1 MAAAGGSAQG
11 RTLGEGAN
19 GVVYEA
25 HDSLVGGRRVAVK
38 KVRMGRLKEGVN
50 MTALR
55 EIRFLKEL
63 RHPHV
68 VELLDVFPHKRN
80 LMLVYEYLDCDLEHV
95 INDSS
100 LRLRQSDVKA
110 FFRMALEGLA
120 ACHKA
125 WVLHRDFKP
134 NNLLIGRDG
143 SLKLADFGASRC
155 YGDVSDFPGNFTTQV
170 FARWYRAPELL
181 FGAKQYGP
189 GVDLWAAGCVFAEL
203 MLRKPFLP
211 ADSDLKQLSLIFDA
225 LGTPTEDEWPRMA
238 TLPGYLRFETRP
250 KPARATMRA
259 LFRNCSDDALDL
271 LLRLLAF
278 DPGRR
283 ISAADALRHPY
294 FSSDPPP
301 TPAAK
306 LPLPR
311 RVTEAATD
319 GGEARAA
326 GEGAQNLGR
335 NGLSAAGGAGEA
347 PGTVGLGNDVAAT
360 QPSEEILRR
369 GSYPMARGRAANVT
383 ITDPRPGE
391 ARRLLDDPRS
401 GQSPPGTFQLLS
413 AGVEAERR
421 PTVEAGDLAY
431 LRKRKA
437 EMEAMFED
445 AQED

>member
-1 MAAAGGSAQG
+1 M
-11 RTLGEGAN
+11 
-19 GVVYEA
+19 VYEA
-25 HDSLVGGRRVAVK
+25 LDSLSGRRVAVK

-63 RHPHV
+63 RHVHV

-80 LMLVYEYLDCDLEHV
+80 LMLVYEYLDCDLEHI
-95 INDSS
+95 INDAS
-100 LRLRQSDVKA
+100 LRLRQADVKA

-120 ACHKA
+120 ACHA
-125 WVLHRDFKP
+125 SWVLHRDFKP

-143 SLKLADFGASRC
+143 ALKLADFGASRC
-155 YGDVSDFPGNFTTQV
+155 YGDASDFPGNFTTQV

-203 MLRKPFLP
+203 MIRKPFLP
-211 ADSDLKQLSLIFDA
+211 ADSDLKQLSLIFEA
-225 LGTPTEDEWPRMA
+225 LGTPSEDEWPRMA
-238 TLPGYLRFETRP
+238 TLPGYIRFETRP
-250 KPARATMRA
+250 QPSRPALRA

-271 LLRLLAF
+271 LLRLMAF
-278 DPGRR
+278 DPGKR
-283 ISAADALRHPY
+283 ISAAEALRHPY

-301 TPAAK
+301 TPAAD

-311 RVTEAATD
+311 RVTEAAAAGDGAGAEGGGQDAAD
-319 GGEARAA
+319 GGAREGGSA
-326 GEGAQNLGR
+326 G
-335 NGLSAAGGAGEA
+335 NGAGGAGPGSAAA
-347 PGTVGLGNDVAAT
+347 PAT
-360 QPSEEILRR
+360 QPSEEALLRR
-369 GSYPMARGRAANVT
+369 GSYPVARGRTANVT
-383 ITDPRPGE
+383 ITDPRPAE
-391 ARRLLDDPRS
+391 ARRLLDDPRR
-401 GQSPPGTFQLLS
+401 GKSPPGTFRPLS
-413 AGVEAERR
+413 AGAEEERR

>member
-1 MAAAGGSAQG
+1 M
-11 RTLGEGAN
+11 
-19 GVVYEA
+19 VYEA
-25 HDSLVGGRRVAVK
+25 LDSHSGRRVAVK

-63 RHPHV
+63 RHAHV

-95 INDSS
+95 INDAS
-100 LRLRQSDVKA
+100 LRLRQADVKA

-120 ACHKA
+120 ACHA
-125 WVLHRDFKP
+125 TWVLHRDFKP

-143 SLKLADFGASRC
+143 ALKLADFGASRC
-155 YGDVSDFPGNFTTQV
+155 YGDASDFPGNFTTQV

-203 MLRKPFLP
+203 MIRKPFLP
-211 ADSDLKQLSLIFDA
+211 ADSDLKQLSLIFEA
-225 LGTPTEDEWPRMA
+225 LGTPSEDEWPRMA
-238 TLPGYLRFETRP
+238 TLPGYIRFETRP
-250 KPARATMRA
+250 QPSRPALRA

-271 LLRLLAF
+271 LLRLMAF
-278 DPGRR
+278 DPGKR
-283 ISAADALRHPY
+283 ISAAEALRHPY
-294 FSSDPPP
+294 FSCDPPP
-301 TPAAK
+301 TPAAD

-311 RVTEAATD
+311 RVTEAAAADGGAETD
-319 GGEARAA
+319 GG
-326 GEGAQNLGR
+326 GR
-335 NGLSAAGGAGEA
+335 NGADGGGREGPPAGAGTGGLGPGSAAA
-347 PGTVGLGNDVAAT
+347 PAI
-360 QPSEEILRR
+360 QPSEEAALLRR
-369 GSYPMARGRAANVT
+369 GSYPVARGRTADVT
-383 ITDPRPGE
+383 ITDPRPAE
-391 ARRLLDDPRS
+391 ARRLLDDPRR
-401 GQSPPGTFQLLS
+401 GKSPPGTFRPLS
-413 AGVEAERR
+413 AGAEEERR